1 MHNQGSI
8 IIATAAT
15 LAVIV
20 CNLAFAETHE
30 IASRRPYDSYSAYPQ
45 KNLPAHTVC
54 CAFNDPDYGINSSP
68 VFVAQRAGIPQV
80 CVACMNTCS
89 SLAVCAHRSTPQFVV
104 QA

>member
-1 MHNQGSI
+1 MLKTMKS
-8 IIATAAT
+8 
-15 LAVIV
+15 L
-20 CNLAFAETHE
+20 
-30 IASRRPYDSYSAYPQ
+30 PYVPMTPNSAYPQ

-54 CAFNDPDYGINSSP
+54 CAFNDPDYGIDSSP